1 MAKFCTKCGSPV
13 EESQKFCA
21 KCGAPMA
28 AAVPLAQTPATA
40 GPVESAP
47 VTPKASAPATSTS
60 PAAPVAT
67 VGTAPKKSSPFVKI
81 LLVVVGIFVFVG
93 VASMGTCIY
102 VAYRAKQKISAM
114 ADQAKK
120 EGYSLETPQGRLGAS
135 GPSSQTASAAT
146 QDVPPYPGSTATESG
161 GGLTFGNEGG
171 ISSQEY
177 ETPDSVDQ
185 VLSFYKEKYGS
196 KIAAVE
202 SEGHAQFSY
211 GTKTGVT
218 TVTMMRDE
226 DSGKTRIT
234 IARMGK

>member
-28 AAVPLAQTPATA
+28 VDVSPVQAPAAAVPAATA
-40 GPVESAP
+40 QVMPQ
-47 VTPKASAPATSTS
+47 ASAPAT
-60 PAAPVAT
+60 PAAPAPAAAAVAP
-67 VGTAPKKSSPFVKI
+67 GPKKSSPFLKI

-93 VASMGTCIY
+93 VASIGTCVY

-135 GPSSQTASAAT
+135 GPSSETASAAT

-202 SEGHAQFSY
+202 SEGTAQFSY